1 MKKNYIVPEILVEE
15 VSLDDVIASS
25 SVGGNQA
32 GDFGLDFEDIFGTKE

>member
-15 VSLDDVIASS
+15 ITLDDVIASS

-32 GDFGLDFEDIFGTKE
+32 GDFGLDFEDIFGIKE